1 MYAPIL
7 KLAIVSVIS
16 ISLLFTNFFSSPHL
30 ISSGYSESIQ
40 LQTKSH
46 TLSQSS
52 HDNQQQ
58 QQQQPSKVIEAAGH
72 FANNQIENGT
82 VTWIQGG
89 LWHLDI
95 YNSTSN
101 PNNET
106 NSMNNI
112 YIADFSAN
120 FTMIKPDGSLSHEH
134 MIKNFTS
141 DNVILAENDIIVTG
155 VTDIYTNNNSTLE
168 YNQIP
173 ITVHLMGKKVLGLM
187 IDVKKTERHFASSNE
202 LFGTLISGTGLEDTE
217 LLLQDDKDNNNMKMD
232 EMMAMPHS

>member
-1 MYAPIL
+1 VTLFIL
-7 KLAIVSVIS
+7 SLFIVSV
-16 ISLLFTNFFSSPHL
+16 
-30 ISSGYSESIQ
+30 
-40 LQTKSH
+40 
-46 TLSQSS
+46 TLSQFIIYAESS
-52 HDNQQQ
+52 TSPQVTTLPVSDDSYPHQNQLQ
-58 QQQQPSKVIEAAGH
+58 KVIEASGH

-95 YNSTSN
+95 YNSTTSN

-106 NSMNNI
+106 SSMNNI
-112 YIADFSAN
+112 HTANFSAN

-141 DNVILAENDIIVTG
+141 DNVILSENDIIVTG
-155 VTDIYTNNNSTLE
+155 ITDIYTNNNSTLE
-168 YNQIP
+168 YKQIP

-202 LFGTLISGTGLEDTE
+202 LFGTLISGTGLEDTGLDDTE
-217 LLLQDDKDNNNMKMD
+217 LLLQDDKNNNNIKMD
-232 EMMAMPHS
+232 EMMEMPHS